1 MGSKTFGISNL
12 MLFDSINKYNYI
24 NHKHIERSEN
34 YPTKTWGIWHAYSIT
49 MHRSLVFCYT

>member
-24 NHKHIERSEN
+24 NHKHIERWEIIL
-34 YPTKTWGIWHAYSIT
+34 PKPGEFGMLIQ
-49 MHRSLVFCYT
+49 